1 MVLRAPPVDHFAGW
15 HYVMASPSFP
25 SALTCARMAR
35 RRLFFFCS
43 EDKPGANFERI
54 RTHRRLSVPRADI
67 IHTPTPP
74 PPSKR
79 EDAAATAD
87 TDEQPGLT
95 RRFRQALV

>member
-1 MVLRAPPVDHFAGW
+1 VVLRAPPVDHFAGW

-79 EDAAATAD
+79 EDAAAAAD
-87 TDEQPGLT
+87 TDGATGTHAAVPT
-95 RRFRQALV
+95 ALV